1 MASQVRVSDPRK
13 SATAFCRF
21 GAKAKEI
28 FARSKKAKM
37 GGGKGGE
44 KDGAGE
50 EDEDGEGEDGE
61 DEDEDE
67 DEEGE
72 GACQCSAL
80 VIDGTSGMHRT
91 LNANAS

>member
-1 MASQVRVSDPRK
+1 MRVSDPRK

-28 FARSKKAKM
+28 FARSKKAKV

-61 DEDEDE
+61 DGDDEE

-72 GACQCSAL
+72 GACPCSAR
-80 VIDGTSGMHRT
+80 VRDGASGMPRT
-91 LNANAS
+91 LNHNACIS